1 MNHLRTL
8 LLTLDIGNIDDA
20 DFGTLGSIMSTI
32 HEAKIK
38 FTQN

>member
-38 FTQN
+38 FT